1 MNRQIHGILSLVLIA
16 AAVITALAAI
26 FPSSLFWALIYI
38 TGILASS
45 LIIVYSFC
53 AKCPCRHTSCG
64 HVLPGALTWFFPR
77 REEGPYTLADTV
89 GVVVPLVFMVVFP
102 QVLAALPHRL
112 FHSLRGILDPCCCG
126 YPVFRLQGLCQ
137 YLLSLLPGWVW
148 KKAGNG
154 VIPVPAGS
162 RFYVLWACSGFLS
175 FTHAVIVF
183 MRKLLIHLLGLH
195 G

>member
-89 GVVVPLVFMVVFP
+89 GVVVPLVFLVVFP
-102 QVLAALPHRL
+102 QYWLFSHTVYFILFAAFWILAAADIQFFVCR
-112 FHSLRGILDPCCCG
+112 DCANTCCPFFQGGCG
-126 YPVFRLQGLCQ
+126 
-137 YLLSLLPGWVW
+137 
-148 KKAGNG
+148 KKQE
-154 VIPVPAGS
+154 
-162 RFYVLWACSGFLS
+162 
-175 FTHAVIVF
+175 
-183 MRKLLIHLLGLH
+183 KE
-195 G
+195 